1 MNQHDAHQLQPLL
14 RQALSGDAR
23 AWNDFF
29 GAVRKYLYAVVR
41 HELGSDALGQLEQS
55 ALVQSTL
62 RRAWERIEEQFP
74 NGPEDG
80 ALRRFLAW
88 VATIARNRT
97 RDEWRKRQRE
107 RTEAVGPAIEGVLEP
122 RRHRQAEKRARLA
135 VELGATLARLPEK
148 QRQVVE
154 LFWFEG
160 LSDAD
165 ISQRLACSPGAVR
178 VLRFRALRKL
188 QSPTLQALLEES
200 HDDRR

>member
-1 MNQHDAHQLQPLL
+1 MAQVDTHELQPLL
-14 RQALSGDAR
+14 RRALAGEAD
-23 AWNDFF
+23 AWNAFF
-29 GAVRKYLYAVVR
+29 GAVRKYLHAVVR
-41 HELGSDALGQLEQS
+41 AELGPDAAGRLEQS

-74 NGPEDG
+74 DGPEDG

-88 VATIARNRT
+88 VATIARNRS
-97 RDEWRKRQRE
+97 RDEWRRCQRQRAE
-107 RTEAVGPAIEGVLEP
+107 TVGAAIEAVAEP
-122 RRHRQAEKRARLA
+122 RRRAEQRSRLT
-135 VELGATLARLPEK
+135 VELTAALARLPER

-165 ISQRLACSPGAVR
+165 ISRRLDCSAGAVR

-200 HDDRR
+200 HDNRR

>member
-1 MNQHDAHQLQPLL
+1 MAQLDTHELQPLL
-14 RQALSGDAR
+14 RRALAGEAD
-23 AWNDFF
+23 AWNAFF
-29 GAVRKYLYAVVR
+29 GAVRKYLHAVVR
-41 HELGSDALGQLEQS
+41 AELGPDAAGRLEHS

-74 NGPEDG
+74 DGPQDG

-88 VATIARNRT
+88 VATIARNRS
-97 RDEWRKRQRE
+97 RDEWRRRQRQ
-107 RTEAVGPAIEGVLEP
+107 RAEAVGAAIEAVAEP
-122 RRHRQAEKRARLA
+122 RRRAEQRARLT
-135 VELGATLARLPEK
+135 VELTAALARLPDR

-165 ISQRLACSPGAVR
+165 ISRRLDCSAGAVR

-188 QSPTLQALLEES
+188 QSPALQALLEES

>member
-1 MNQHDAHQLQPLL
+1 MAQLDTHELQPLL
-14 RQALSGDAR
+14 RRALAGEAD
-23 AWNDFF
+23 AWNAFF
-29 GAVRKYLYAVVR
+29 GAVRKYLHAVVR
-41 HELGSDALGQLEQS
+41 AELGPDAAGRLEQS

-74 NGPEDG
+74 DGPEDG
-80 ALRRFLAW
+80 ALHRFLAW
-88 VATIARNRT
+88 VATIARNRS
-97 RDEWRKRQRE
+97 RDEWRRRQRQ
-107 RTEAVGPAIEGVLEP
+107 RAEAVGAAIEAVAEP
-122 RRHRQAEKRARLA
+122 RRRAEPRARLTA
-135 VELGATLARLPEK
+135 ELTAALARLPEK

-165 ISQRLACSPGAVR
+165 ISRRLDCSAGAVR